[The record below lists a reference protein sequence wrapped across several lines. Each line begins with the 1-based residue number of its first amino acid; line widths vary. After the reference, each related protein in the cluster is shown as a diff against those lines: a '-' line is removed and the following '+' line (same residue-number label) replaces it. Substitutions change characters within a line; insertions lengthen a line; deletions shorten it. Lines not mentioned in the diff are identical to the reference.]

1 MKTNFNSVLDQL
13 DKGLSLKSYIFGI
26 IMIII
31 SSFAMLSNIF
41 ALLVINKFKKNNEAK
56 GKQKEDKPKE
66 EERIITTQ
74 IPLNTEGNDG
84 GALNTEQEQEKEKFN
99 DNEQITES
107 EPDKNVNTTQ
117 LPINKEG
124 LFGNDVEITDREQEK
139 EEVSINKG
147 KIIEP
152 QEITGYVE

>member
-13 DKGLSLKSYIFGI
+13 DNGLSLKSYIFGI

-66 EERIITTQ
+66 EERTITTQ

-84 GALNTEQEQEKEKFN
+84 GALNTEQEQEKVN
-99 DNEQITES
+99 GNEQITES

-124 LFGNDVEITDREQEK
+124 LFGNEVAITDREQEK
-139 EEVSINKG
+139 EEVSIDKG

-152 QEITGYVE
+152 QGITVDVE

>member
-13 DKGLSLKSYIFGI
+13 DNGLSLKSYIFGI

-56 GKQKEDKPKE
+56 DKPKKDKPKE
-66 EERIITTQ
+66 EERMITTQ
-74 IPLNTEGNDG
+74 IPLNTEGNGG
-84 GALNTEQEQEKEKFN
+84 GALNTEQEKVN
-99 DNEQITES
+99 GNEQISES

-124 LFGNDVEITDREQEK
+124 LFGNEVVITDREQEK
-139 EEVSINKG
+139 EEVSIDKG

-152 QEITGYVE
+152 QGITVDVE

>member
-13 DKGLSLKSYIFGI
+13 DNGLSLKSYIFGI

-56 GKQKEDKPKE
+56 DKPKEDKPKE

-84 GALNTEQEQEKEKFN
+84 GALNTEQEQEKVN
-99 DNEQITES
+99 GNEQITES

-124 LFGNDVEITDREQEK
+124 LFGNEVAITDREH
-139 EEVSINKG
+139 
-147 KIIEP
+147 
-152 QEITGYVE
+152 

>member
-13 DKGLSLKSYIFGI
+13 DNGLSLKSYIFGI

-56 GKQKEDKPKE
+56 DKPKENKPKE

-84 GALNTEQEQEKEKFN
+84 GALNTKQEQEKEKFN